1 MARRKNSFI
10 TRFFTK
16 EGVHPYDEV
25 NWVKRNAEI
34 PGSGFKME
42 NVEFPDFYSQ
52 NAVNIIASK
61 YFKVNR
67 GKQETSLKELIDR
80 VVKTFKKWGLEQGYF
95 DEKEAE
101 IYEKEL
107 TYIILHQ
114 YATFNSPVWFNVGV
128 EGRSQQCSACF
139 ILDVEDNM
147 ESILD
152 WIKIEGL
159 IFKGGSGSGV
169 NLSKLR
175 GKGEKLSTGG
185 ASSGVI
191 SFMRA
196 ADAVA
201 GSIKCLP
208 KGTEIVTKEGI
219 KKIEDLEEN
228 DEVLTRFGFQ
238 KIGRKYYTGKKKI
251 YKITTELGIE
261 ILASAEHKFLVR
273 KEGGIEEWKE
283 LRELDLDKDYLI
295 LDLSLKEYGTYQKL
309 EKIELQHHNE
319 KPIKMPEI
327 LDEKFAEWLG
337 LLYGDGNITN
347 IKYANKRSTHYI
359 GFQVD
364 VQDKDLIKYIQD
376 LSYELFG
383 VKSFIHRRK
392 DKKDNSVS
400 VRITSYPLIR
410 FLKVNGL
417 YKTKGDKIRV
427 PEKIKNSPPAVRA
440 AFLRGYF
447 ESDGSI
453 TKNKPYPACSSINK
467 EFIEDIQNLLFSLGI
482 LNKKRISKS
491 RKNSYGKRPVYNL
504 IVTSS
509 FGIKRFFDLVNFISE
524 RKKRKFERA
533 IKILDKRPFEQRWI
547 LPYPEKDLEIVYQSI
562 PNETRYFFRRLTSKY
577 FRETVGKTN
586 FNRFRA
592 NYLLSKF
599 PFLENTFIG
608 YFAKNDVYYEK
619 IKEIKFFGE
628 EETYDIFVPNV
639 NEYLVKNIVVHN
651 SGGATRR
658 AAKMVILNAD
668 HPEIMDFIRVKAEEE
683 NKVRALMEA
692 GYDMTDMNNPLWQ
705 NIFFQNANNSV
716 RIPDALMEA
725 AMKDGEWKTYYRT
738 TGEVAKTYKAKDIL
752 WEIAKAAWECGDPGV
767 QFDGSIQK
775 WHTCKNSGRIEATN
789 PCVTGDT
796 LIATAEGWKRIKDLV
811 GKKPEIITH
820 RGVKKA
826 VKVFKTGIKP
836 VYRIK
841 TKAGYELKVTEDH
854 PIYVEGKG
862 DVKVKDLKI
871 GDKVKL
877 IGSYF
882 GKESLDKDI
891 AFMIGYFAGDG
902 AMSFDAKR
910 NHYSVFFT
918 GGEEDVYALS
928 YIQKTINQ
936 KLQYKNRRNVSLRK
950 LPSEYVVATGKEN
963 VAQII
968 DEYFDSKK
976 KIFKD
981 KIYDLDKESVKY
993 VLQGLFT
1000 ADGTI
1005 AGNPEKG
1012 FYVGLD
1018 NSSLELL
1025 KQVQLLLLNFGI
1037 KAKIYENRR
1046 KTLAQYLPDSQ
1057 RNLKLYKVKNFH
1069 SLRITRSSRI
1079 IFENEIGFY
1088 FNHSKSEKLE
1098 KINQNYEAYKDQL
1111 FDEIKEIKFE
1121 GIEEVYDLTEPETSH
1136 FVANGILV
1144 HNCSEYIFLNWTSC
1158 NLSSINLLKF
1168 LKEDGSFDVPAFIHT
1183 ARVMF
1188 LSQDLL
1194 ISKADYPHPKIA
1206 EETKKY
1212 RTIGLGYTN
1221 LGALIMAL
1229 GLPYDSDEARDLAA
1243 SITALM
1249 TGTAY
1254 KLSAEISSK
1263 LGPFPE
1269 YEKNKEPMMEVMK
1282 MHKDHLKYVK
1292 ENEFNKEILE
1302 KAKEVWDEVIELGEK
1317 YGFRNAQS
1325 TVIAPTGT
1333 ISFMLDCDTTGIE
1346 PDFALVKMKQLVGG
1360 GYMKIV
1366 NKTVPLAL
1374 KRLGYSE
1381 EQIKDIVKHLEETQN
1396 IETAPHLKEEH
1407 LPVFDC
1413 AIKPPGGKRYIHWM
1427 GHVKMVAAV
1436 QPFVSGG
1443 ISKTFNMP
1451 NETTIQEIYDA
1462 YFTAWKLG
1470 IKCFAV
1476 YRDGSKATQ
1485 ALYVSKQEKKQ
1496 KETFTRKRLPDIR
1509 PSETHK
1515 FSIAGHEGYLTYSTF
1530 EDGSLGEIFIR
1541 MAKQGSTLSGLLDAF
1556 AIAVSIALQYGVPLK
1571 ELASKFI
1578 NMRFEP
1584 MGLTNNEKIKTA
1596 TSIVDYIFKYL
1607 AYRFLSKEDLEEL
1620 GLMTEEEKDKLIL
1633 KEHPTLF
1640 EKKNNPTSNP
1650 SNHLKDISGPP
1661 CVHCGG
1667 ITIKTGSC
1675 YTCISCGE
1683 TTSCG

>member
-1 MARRKNSFI
+1 MAKGKNSFI

-16 EGVHPYDEV
+16 ENVHPYDEV

-107 TYIILHQ
+107 TYIILYQ

-128 EGRSQQCSACF
+128 EGRIQQCSACQPYRSLVSTPFGFIPIGKIVEERLVGLPVYDSKGVTFVTGVKENGFKEVYKIYLKNGLYIEATGDHLVKVSDVYDRDGNKFKWLRVDELKPGMRLYVHFHNVFSEKTYLAEKNVDANQIIYCQSANSSVLTKSKIEIRYSNLQKLIDEAALVGWLQGDGFVGKYSYGTNKSWIIEFMAVNEEQLNYLLPKIERVFNSVHYKVRETFTKTGRKIWRIRLYGNKLKNFIEKYDLAKRREDMRVPQILFSAPKEAVVSYLKSFFDCEGYVSFRKDKKHNYQNSRIGAATISKNLMEDVLILLTGLGIYARLYRKKEKRQNRQDTYCINITYGNSKKLFAELIGFISKEKIEKLNIILNEFKHKNHNPFRNEEVVKIEKLGVEKVYDIQTLSGEYLSNNVAIHNCF

-175 GKGEKLSTGG
+175 AKGEKLSTGG

-201 GSIKCLP
+201 GSIK
-208 KGTEIVTKEGI
+208 
-219 KKIEDLEEN
+219 
-228 DEVLTRFGFQ
+228 
-238 KIGRKYYTGKKKI
+238 
-251 YKITTELGIE
+251 
-261 ILASAEHKFLVR
+261 
-273 KEGGIEEWKE
+273 
-283 LRELDLDKDYLI
+283 
-295 LDLSLKEYGTYQKL
+295 
-309 EKIELQHHNE
+309 
-319 KPIKMPEI
+319 
-327 LDEKFAEWLG
+327 
-337 LLYGDGNITN
+337 
-347 IKYANKRSTHYI
+347 
-359 GFQVD
+359 
-364 VQDKDLIKYIQD
+364 
-376 LSYELFG
+376 
-383 VKSFIHRRK
+383 
-392 DKKDNSVS
+392 
-400 VRITSYPLIR
+400 
-410 FLKVNGL
+410 
-417 YKTKGDKIRV
+417 
-427 PEKIKNSPPAVRA
+427 
-440 AFLRGYF
+440 
-447 ESDGSI
+447 
-453 TKNKPYPACSSINK
+453 
-467 EFIEDIQNLLFSLGI
+467 
-482 LNKKRISKS
+482 
-491 RKNSYGKRPVYNL
+491 
-504 IVTSS
+504 
-509 FGIKRFFDLVNFISE
+509 
-524 RKKRKFERA
+524 
-533 IKILDKRPFEQRWI
+533 
-547 LPYPEKDLEIVYQSI
+547 
-562 PNETRYFFRRLTSKY
+562 
-577 FRETVGKTN
+577 
-586 FNRFRA
+586 
-592 NYLLSKF
+592 
-599 PFLENTFIG
+599 
-608 YFAKNDVYYEK
+608 
-619 IKEIKFFGE
+619 
-628 EETYDIFVPNV
+628 
-639 NEYLVKNIVVHN
+639 

-725 AMKDGEWKTYYRT
+725 AIKDGEWKTYYRT
-738 TGEVAKTYKAKDIL
+738 TGEVAKTYKARDIL

-767 QFDGSIQK
+767 QFDDIIQK

-796 LIATAEGWKRIKDLV
+796 LVATAEGWKRIKDLV
-811 GKKPEIITH
+811 GKKPGIITH
-820 RGVKKA
+820 QGVKKA

-862 DVKVKDLKI
+862 DIKVKDLKI

-910 NHYSVFFT
+910 NHYSVYFT
-918 GGEEDVYALS
+918 GGEEDIYALS

-936 KLQYKNRRNVSLRK
+936 KLQYKNKRNVSLRR
-950 LPSEYVVATGKEN
+950 LPSEYVVTTGKEN

-981 KIYDLDKESVKY
+981 KIFDLDKESIKY
-993 VLQGLFT
+993 ILQGLFT

-1057 RNLKLYKVKNFH
+1057 RKLKLYKVKNFH

-1088 FNHSKSEKLE
+1088 LNHSKSEKLE

-1158 NLSSINLLKF
+1158 NLASINLLKF

-1263 LGPFPE
+1263 LGPFSE
-1269 YEKNKEPMMEVMK
+1269 YERNKEPMMEVMK

-1317 YGFRNAQS
+1317 YGFRNAQA

-1333 ISFMLDCDTTGIE
+1333 ISFMMDADTTGIE

-1396 IETAPHLKEEH
+1396 IETAPHIKEEH

-1436 QPFVSGG
+1436 QPFISGG

-1541 MAKQGSTLSGLLDAF
+1541 MAKQGSTLAGLLDAF
-1556 AIAVSIALQYGVPLK
+1556 AISISIALQYGVPLK

-1640 EKKNNPTSNP
+1640 EKKNNPTSN
-1650 SNHLKDISGPP
+1650 NLKDISGPP